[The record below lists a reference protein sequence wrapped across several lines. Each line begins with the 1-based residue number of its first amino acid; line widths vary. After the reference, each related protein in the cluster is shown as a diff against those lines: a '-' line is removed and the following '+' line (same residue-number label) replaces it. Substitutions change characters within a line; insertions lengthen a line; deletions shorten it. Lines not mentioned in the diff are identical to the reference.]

1 MKTREVTNESTNK
14 VTIRLSGKGI
24 IFRTGNPLS
33 YDQETIDMI
42 NKYQCNEDAAF
53 DGLITNLQTHPFIT
67 KLISVEVMY
76 CDLLNCDEN
85 LEKYYTDSPIEIEFV
100 DITEKKGKYI
110 NTAKYLSSKLQSPFL
125 VMKLDDDGFIESYFV
140 IELKEGEVFDP
151 KKLQLIKSDYEVSF
165 LPYGIIRTHI
175 CYDDKV
181 IELQAGTDYYIEQT
195 SPLYNFIYNDRIPY
209 APYYNSNKNEVV

>member
-1 MKTREVTNESTNK
+1 MKTKEVTNESTNK

-165 LPYGIIRTHI
+165 LPYGIIRSHI
-175 CYDDKV
+175 CYDGKV
-181 IELQAGTDYYIEQT
+181 IEATAGTDYYTELT

-209 APYYNSNKNEVV
+209 APYYNSNKNEAV

>member
-1 MKTREVTNESTNK
+1 MEIMKTKETKTTNK
-14 VTIRLSGKGI
+14 VTIRLAGKGI

-67 KLISVEVMY
+67 KLISVEAMY

-85 LEKYYTDSPIEIEFV
+85 LEKYYTNSPNSIGFD
-100 DITEKKGKYI
+100 DITKKKGKYI

-125 VMKLDDDGFIESYFV
+125 VNEIDDNGFIESYFV

-175 CYDDKV
+175 CYDGKV
-181 IELQAGTDYYIEQT
+181 IEMQAGTDYYIEQT
-195 SPLYNFIYNDRIPY
+195 SPLYNFIYNDKIPY
-209 APYYNSNKNEVV
+209 APYYDYQ

>member
-1 MKTREVTNESTNK
+1 MKTKEVTNESTNK
-14 VTIRLSGKGI
+14 VTIRLAGKGI

-85 LEKYYTDSPIEIEFV
+85 LEKYYTNSPNSIEFV

-125 VMKLDDDGFIESYFV
+125 VMELDDDGFIESYFV

-175 CYDDKV
+175 YYDGKV
-181 IELQAGTDYYIEQT
+181 IELQGGTDYYAELT
-195 SPLYNFIYNDRIPY
+195 SPLFNFIYNDRIPY
-209 APYYNSNKNEVV
+209 APYYNSNKNEAV